1 MFDVITLHVRL
12 NANIKR
18 TSTGEYSGK
27 YYFGGGVILT
37 PKSSNF
43 YTFYPQKVQI
53 SAIFT
58 QKTANS
64 VKLEKKFPEKAHIW
78 TLFHS

>member
-58 QKTANS
+58 TKTAKGS
-64 VKLEKKFPEKAHIW
+64 HQKKKENI
-78 TLFHS
+78 